1 MVELIPLAQSCDWLA
16 GHRADSMAKL
26 TKHRRK
32 GTGVGASQGGPR
44 RPKGARGLRG
54 PAGPAGPSNQRYEAL
69 ADRVD
74 GISRELRTQF
84 QRFAQVQQQ
93 LDAVTQ
99 AVKQSE
105 RQHAATERLP
115 EPADRDVAARRP
127 N

>member
-1 MVELIPLAQSCDWLA
+1 
-16 GHRADSMAKL
+16 MAKL
-26 TKHRRK
+26 TKQRKK
-32 GTGVGASQGGPR
+32 GTAPASLGVGARG
-44 RPKGARGLRG
+44 PKGARGLRG
-54 PAGPAGPSNQRYEAL
+54 PAGPAGPPNHRYDAL

-74 GISRELRTQF
+74 VISKELRTQF

-105 RQHAATERLP
+105 RQREATERLP
-115 EPADRDVAARRP
+115 EPADRDVTAKRP